1 KVFLHCEGEFLHG
14 NSEAIIAIFT
24 VVLALSTILLWMA
37 TSDVVNSAERTSREQ
52 LDHGR
57 EVNRAYLACGGDFDK
72 ATRVFNLDVENNGK
86 TPAFMLD
93 FDVQTAMPGQ
103 VGTQRALSVNRNHQH
118 WEDTI
123 PPWGRKSIQ
132 TRVSVPQGVAFV
144 YGCVWYMDIW
154 GDQHHSRFVLSVRQN
169 RTWPD
174 VAGVHTEWTER
185 T

>member
-1 KVFLHCEGEFLHG
+1 KWCVLLAALALLLVLLAASIMSPTYEECAAAYKQETTDPEKRNPPPKPKQTFTDEAKVFLHCEGEFLHG

-103 VGTQRALSVNRNHQH
+103 VGTQ
-118 WEDTI
+118 
-123 PPWGRKSIQ
+123 K
-132 TRVSVPQGVAFV
+132 
-144 YGCVWYMDIW
+144 
-154 GDQHHSRFVLSVRQN
+154 
-169 RTWPD
+169 
-174 VAGVHTEWTER
+174 
-185 T
+185 